1 MYCSRPRPRCGVLF
15 MLNVIKKDNCKN
27 ILAPFHVTGLVGLYS
42 TFPCLLEHQTQNKAC
57 QLAGA
62 SDGWFQGEN
71 MCARFRMNS
80 VRQFPHPPQLRLGK
94 PNKACWSTGA

>member
-1 MYCSRPRPRCGVLF
+1 

-80 VRQFPHPPQLRLGK
+80 LSGSFPIPHSSG
-94 PNKACWSTGA
+94 